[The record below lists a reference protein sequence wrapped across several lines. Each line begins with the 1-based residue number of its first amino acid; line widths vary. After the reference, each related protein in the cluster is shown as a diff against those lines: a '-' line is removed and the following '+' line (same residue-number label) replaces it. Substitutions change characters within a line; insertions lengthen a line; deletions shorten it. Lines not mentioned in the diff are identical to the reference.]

1 MIDDDNRLQRVVADI
16 VGEAMDQQQSQ
27 LLLHA
32 PDLQGGER
40 IMTTQLPQAIVGL
53 PVDPQPVP
61 GSNADTGEADVQ
73 DTPAAAAINSK
84 DSSDKEGN
92 PGE

>member
-1 MIDDDNRLQRVVADI
+1 
-16 VGEAMDQQQSQ
+16 MDRENAQ

-32 PDLQGGER
+32 PTLEGGER

-61 GSNADTGEADVQ
+61 GSNADGGEGDV
-73 DTPAAAAINSK
+73 TESPAPPATDNGE
-84 DSSDKEGN
+84 DNHNEGRQ
-92 PGE
+92 GE